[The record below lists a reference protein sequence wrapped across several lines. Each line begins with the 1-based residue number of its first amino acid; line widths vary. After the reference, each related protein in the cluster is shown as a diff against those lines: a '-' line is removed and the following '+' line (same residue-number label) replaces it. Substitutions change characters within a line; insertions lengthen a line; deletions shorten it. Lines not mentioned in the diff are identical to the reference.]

1 MSNIIFTKYLEI
13 ISFYHSI
20 LWWLAVL
27 FVYLGTY
34 HCNNQA
40 QEPIS
45 CHIRRL
51 AMDTIYADIARR
63 TGGNIYIG
71 VVGPVRTGKSTF
83 IKRVMEQTVIPHIED
98 PYRRERARDELPQ
111 SGSGKTI
118 MTSEPKFVPEEAVEI
133 SPDAMTKLR
142 IRMIDSVGYMVDG
155 AVGAEEDGKPRMVTT
170 PWYDE
175 EIPMT
180 QAAELG
186 TQKVMQ
192 EHCSIGIVVTTDGSI
207 TDIPRADYERAE
219 RRAITDMQA
228 TGKPFLVII
237 NSRTPG
243 GAAARQIKEQLKQ
256 EYRIHAFIADCQ
268 ALDEEQIARILEAL
282 LYCFPMRQLQI
293 YMPRWMDVL
302 EEEHPVKKALY
313 EMLLQ
318 NAQGITNLACAESS
332 LARLTELEQVMD
344 STVSGVDLST
354 GTVSC
359 MLRFPE
365 KLFYEILSTKAGLEI
380 QNDAQLLT
388 LLTELATVKTAY
400 DKISDALSQV
410 KATGYGVVM
419 PAAEEMILEKPEII
433 KKGGAFGVKLKAG
446 APSIH
451 MIRVDID
458 TEISPMVGDEKQS
471 RDLIAYLGGEDP
483 EKLWQ
488 SHIFGKSV
496 YELIQ
501 DGLSAKLVQLPAD
514 VRGKFRGT
522 LTRIVNDG
530 ANGLI
535 CLIL

>member
-1 MSNIIFTKYLEI
+1 
-13 ISFYHSI
+13 
-20 LWWLAVL
+20 
-27 FVYLGTY
+27 
-34 HCNNQA
+34 
-40 QEPIS
+40 
-45 CHIRRL
+45 
-51 AMDTIYADIARR
+51 MDNIYADIAKR

-83 IKRVMEQTVIPHIED
+83 IKRVMEQMVIPNMDD
-98 PYRRERARDELPQ
+98 PYRQERARDELPQ

-133 SPDAMTKLR
+133 SPDGTAKLR
-142 IRMIDSVGYMVDG
+142 VRMIDSVGYMVEG
-155 AVGAEEDGKPRMVTT
+155 AVGAHEDGKPRMVTT
-170 PWYDE
+170 PWFDE

-186 TQKVMQ
+186 TKKVMQ
-192 EHCSIGIVVTTDGSI
+192 EHCSVGVVVTTDGSV
-207 TDIPRADYERAE
+207 TDIPREDYERAE
-219 RRAITDMQA
+219 QRAITDMQA
-228 TGKPFLVII
+228 TGKPFLVIV
-237 NSRTPG
+237 NSRNPNSST
-243 GAAARQIKEQLKQ
+243 AKQIREHLKQ
-256 EYRIHAFIADCQ
+256 EFGVHAVVADCQ
-268 ALDEEQIARILEAL
+268 SLEPDQIAELLEAL
-282 LYCFPMRQLQI
+282 LCCFPMKQLQVF
-293 YMPRWMDVL
+293 MPRWLDVL
-302 EEEHPVKKALY
+302 EEDHPVKKALY
-313 EMLLQ
+313 ESLLRS
-318 NAQGITNLACAESS
+318 AQEITSIAAAAPILERVS
-332 LARLTELEQVMD
+332 ELEQVLD
-344 STVSGVDLST
+344 SSVSGADLST

-359 MLRFPE
+359 TLRFPE
-365 KLFYEILSTKAGLEI
+365 TLFYEILSAKAGLEI
-380 QNDAQLLT
+380 QNDAQLLRI
-388 LLTELATVKTAY
+388 LTELAQTKIAY

-471 RDLIAYLGGEDP
+471 RDLITYLGGENP
-483 EKLWQ
+483 ENLWQ
-488 SHIFGKSV
+488 SNIFGKSV

-501 DGLSAKLVQLPAD
+501 DGLNAKLVQMPPD